1 MILLKNARVF
11 SPEDLGNKD
20 ILISFDKVYWIDE
33 KIDVNIPKIKVIDLG
48 ESIITPGFVD
58 LHVHFAGAGGEG
70 SPINRTRELTIDEII
85 SAGITTAIGLL
96 GTDGYTRSMLGLLQK
111 AYALELQGLS
121 TYIYSGSYQIPPPT
135 ITGSVAMDI
144 IAIEKV
150 IGVGEVAI
158 SDHRSSWPT
167 VDELIRLASEIRVA
181 GMLSGKKAILHL
193 HTGKFP
199 NPLGILREVFKRTNI
214 PKYHFLPT
222 HMNRDEEILK
232 EALKYCL
239 EGGYVDLT
247 AVTKDFSAADGV
259 KYLLDNGAS
268 LDQIT
273 ISSDSGGS
281 LPRFD
286 ANGNLIEMA
295 VASPKALFE
304 EFLKLKEL
312 IGLEKALKILSTNPA
327 ERIGLKMKG
336 RIEEGAD
343 ADLLVFDNEFNL
355 KGVISKGKILKGG
368 DVF

>member
-1 MILLKNARVF
+1 MIDAR
-11 SPEDLGNKD
+11 D
-20 ILISFDKVYWIDE
+20 YT
-33 KIDVNIPKIKVIDLG
+33 
-48 ESIITPGFVD
+48 ITPGFID

-70 SPINRTRELTIDEII
+70 SPINRTRELTIDELID
-85 SAGITTAIGLL
+85 AGITTAVGLL

-111 AYALELQGLS
+111 AYALDLQGIS

-135 ITGSVAMDI
+135 ITGSVATDI

-199 NPLGILREVFKRTNI
+199 NPLGILYEIFKRTNI

-222 HMNRDEEILK
+222 HMNRSEEILK

-268 LDQIT
+268 LNQIT
-273 ISSDSGGS
+273 ISSDAGGS

-286 ANGNLIEMA
+286 TNGELIEMG
-295 VASPKALFE
+295 VASPKALLE

-312 IGLEKALKILSTNPA
+312 IGLEKALRILSSNPA
-327 ERIGLKMKG
+327 ERIGLRTKG
-336 RIEEGAD
+336 KIEEGMD
-343 ADLLVFDNEFNL
+343 AELLIFDKEFNL
-355 KGVISKGKILKGG
+355 KIVISKGKILKGG
-368 DVF
+368 DTQKA